1 MKNKHDE
8 IKDLL
13 KATRNMLSNSLV
25 KEETERIKKTYGMLT
40 EEDVL
45 KKYNVGKAI
54 EDSIEDDEDE
64 EKDEYEV
71 SDDNK
76 EKETAD
82 DKKQGYRISGGILV
96 LHGKDN
102 TDLELTTDEKI
113 AFQETMDEFVS
124 EVSDLVDFNK
134 LNVYS
139 KNVEWS
145 GKIIDFE
152 IEFFYSIGE
161 ENGVYM
167 AMMYENGNDFLCNKI
182 TEDQLILKDKFKQGT
197 EYINKWWKKHAISRY
212 TKLHDEGRIKPEHLF
227 YIDAIGISWEE
238 MKAKYLSEVG
248 R

>member
-161 ENGVYM
+161 ENGVYIQGDM
-167 AMMYENGNDFLCNKI
+167 IKTDEKFLDMVNK
-182 TEDQLILKDKFKQGT
+182 LKVYYDKFKS
-197 EYINKWWKKHAISRY
+197 KWAKVLASRKKTSPN
-212 TKLHDEGRIKPEHLF
+212 E
-227 YIDAIGISWEE
+227 
-238 MKAKYLSEVG
+238 
-248 R
+248 